1 MTRSLRLLVL
11 GAFCLAYFCCDAS
24 KLGTK
29 AGLDEQA
36 AAASLKEETLQ
47 SNMLPE
53 EEPVHVTKGPKLTG
67 NKPTKVTPAIEK
79 GPSNELNS
87 TLQCSERQFRCN
99 DGHCI
104 HVSFVCDGEADCSDG
119 SDEHSRECKVTETNC
134 SDDKFR
140 CKSGR
145 CIPKHWQCDGEND
158 CSDGSDEDSE
168 KCLNKTCPSNEV
180 MCKSGDRCI
189 PRGWLCDREPDCP
202 DGSDEKDCKS
212 KVCSSEEFTC
222 RSGTGTCIPL
232 AWMCDQNR
240 DCPDGSDE
248 MSCNETC
255 RSDEFTCANGRCIQK
270 RWQCDRD
277 DDCGDNSDEKGCQA
291 TTCDPL
297 KQFACSENYCIT
309 SKWRCD
315 GEPDCPDGSDERGC
329 TNPTPPTVNPCLSLE
344 YQCSDRITCIHKS
357 WICDGEKDCPQ
368 GDDEMP
374 PICQNVTCRPDQFQC
389 KKDKTC
395 INGHFHCN
403 GKPECSDGSDEVDCA
418 ERPAVKCNP
427 KTEFDCGGGMCIPLS
442 KVCDKK
448 PDCPEFQDEPN
459 DKCGKNEC
467 LENNGGCSHLC
478 VDTPAGF
485 YCDCK
490 PGYKLVNNRTCED
503 IDECAEAGS
512 CSQKCTNEIGTF
524 KCECMPGYLR
534 DPRDHTKCKATEGHA
549 SLLFARRHDIRKISL
564 DHREMTSIVNDTK
577 SATALDFVFRTGMIY
592 WSDVSEQRIYKAPID
607 EGSDKTVVVKDQ
619 TVTSDGL
626 AVDWIYNHIYF
637 TDIKKATIE
646 LTNFDGNMGKILIKD
661 DLEIP
666 RAIALDPIDGWMY
679 WTDWGT
685 TPRIERAGMDG
696 THRQVIVTYEVK
708 WPNGITLDLVRKRVY
723 WVDAKLNTISSC
735 DYDGSKRTVVLYS
748 ADYLR
753 HPFSITTFEDYVYWT
768 DWDKE
773 AVFKASKFNGKDIEP
788 VTAMHMLQHPMTI
801 HVYHP
806 YRQPDGTN
814 HCQAVNGHCS
824 HLCLPAPQINSRS
837 PKISC
842 ACPTGLKL
850 MDDGLMCV
858 EDVSVTTTRGPTTTH
873 ASSLRPSKGNATSSG
888 KDIEH
893 HPGNIYD
900 SNKSIIASSGKTASS
915 SSHGDNNS
923 SSSTHPS
930 FANSLHIAA
939 ICTNLTR
946 IEALIAS
953 LKSIKTVNKTVLHR
967 SYFNRRRVRPT
978 TEGPPDDHL
987 LSSEPTTTTSMTTPG
1002 DHDYD
1007 EHSTTPPQNETET
1020 DYDHEADSRQTTED
1034 EGTVEYSYWEY
1045 RKRFNM
1051 LETLFMDKVV
1061 DIGGPDGGN
1070 LAIYGNELHASYE
1083 YVRWLCRKYQAT
1095 MRNGT
1100 DGTIIKPDVM
1110 EPDNGLV
1117 AFITIGISTV
1127 VVLLL
1132 LVGAYFVYK
1141 HHVHRNSTSM
1151 NFDNPVYRKTTEDQF
1166 SLEKNLPNRM
1176 YPSTVGEERLSTVVL
1191 TA

>member
-1 MTRSLRLLVL
+1 MIEWFPEVTSVCAMFNGRFVVGWLGLLVL
-11 GAFCLAYFCCDAS
+11 TGYVQSAIPVAQLGRAS
-24 KLGTK
+24 
-29 AGLDEQA
+29 
-36 AAASLKEETLQ
+36 SKET
-47 SNMLPE
+47 
-53 EEPVHVTKGPKLTG
+53 
-67 NKPTKVTPAIEK
+67 A
-79 GPSNELNS
+79 
-87 TLQCSERQFRCN
+87 
-99 DGHCI
+99 
-104 HVSFVCDGEADCSDG
+104 
-119 SDEHSRECKVTETNC
+119 C

-158 CSDGSDEDSE
+158 CSDGSDEDSD
-168 KCLNKTCPSNEV
+168 KCHNKSCPSNEV
-180 MCKSGDRCI
+180 MCKTGDRCI
-189 PRGWLCDREPDCP
+189 PRSWLCDRDPDCP
-202 DGSDEKDCKS
+202 DGSDEK
-212 KVCSSEEFTC
+212 E
-222 RSGTGTCIPL
+222 
-232 AWMCDQNR
+232 
-240 DCPDGSDE
+240 
-248 MSCNETC
+248 CNETC

-309 SKWRCD
+309 AKWRCD

-403 GKPECSDGSDEVDCA
+403 GKSDCSDGSDEVDCA
-418 ERPAVKCNP
+418 DRPVAKCNP

-448 PDCPEFQDEPN
+448 ADCPEFQDEPV

-467 LENNGGCSHLC
+467 LESNGGCSHLC
-478 VDTPAGF
+478 VDTPAGY

-503 IDECAEAGS
+503 INECEEAGS
-512 CSQKCTNEIGTF
+512 CSQRCTNEIGTF
-524 KCECMPGYLR
+524 KCECMTGYLR

-577 SATALDFVFRTGMIY
+577 AATALDFVFRTGMIY

-637 TDIKKATIE
+637 TDIKKSTIE

-696 THRQVIVTYEVK
+696 THRQVIVNYEVK
-708 WPNGITLDLVRKRVY
+708 WPNGLTLDLVRKQVY
-723 WVDAKLNTISSC
+723 WVDAKLNVISSC
-735 DYDGSKRTVVLYS
+735 NYDGSKRAVVLYS

-773 AVFKASKFNGKDIEP
+773 AVFKANKFNGKDIEP

-858 EDVSVTTTRGPTTTH
+858 EDASATTTRGPPSAHVKTQGSSSNS
-873 ASSLRPSKGNATSSG
+873 ASSSVLNATTDN
-888 KDIEH
+888 KQIEH
-893 HPGNIYD
+893 HSSNIYE
-900 SNKSIIASSGKTASS
+900 SNKDIIASSTGKPS
-915 SSHGDNNS
+915 SSHGNS
-923 SSSTHPS
+923 
-930 FANSLHIAA
+930 
-939 ICTNLTR
+939 
-946 IEALIAS
+946 
-953 LKSIKTVNKTVLHR
+953 
-967 SYFNRRRVRPT
+967 
-978 TEGPPDDHL
+978 
-987 LSSEPTTTTSMTTPG
+987 
-1002 DHDYD
+1002 
-1007 EHSTTPPQNETET
+1007 
-1020 DYDHEADSRQTTED
+1020 
-1034 EGTVEYSYWEY
+1034 
-1045 RKRFNM
+1045 
-1051 LETLFMDKVV
+1051 
-1061 DIGGPDGGN
+1061 
-1070 LAIYGNELHASYE
+1070 
-1083 YVRWLCRKYQAT
+1083 T

-1100 DGTIIKPDVM
+1100 DGTIIQPGVVED
-1110 EPDNGLV
+1110 DSGLV
-1117 AFITIGISTV
+1117 AGIAIAVISIIVFAFFTI
-1127 VVLLL
+1127 
-1132 LVGAYFVYK
+1132 AYMVYR

-1166 SLEKNLPNRM
+1166 SLEKNLPSSRM
-1176 YPSTVGEERLSTVVL
+1176 YPSTVGEEAQEPLNKPSTNDFV
-1191 TA
+1191 

>member
-1 MTRSLRLLVL
+1 MFNGRFVVGWLGLLVL
-11 GAFCLAYFCCDAS
+11 TGYVQSAIPLGQLGRAS
-24 KLGTK
+24 
-29 AGLDEQA
+29 
-36 AAASLKEETLQ
+36 SKET
-47 SNMLPE
+47 
-53 EEPVHVTKGPKLTG
+53 
-67 NKPTKVTPAIEK
+67 A
-79 GPSNELNS
+79 
-87 TLQCSERQFRCN
+87 
-99 DGHCI
+99 
-104 HVSFVCDGEADCSDG
+104 
-119 SDEHSRECKVTETNC
+119 C

-168 KCLNKTCPSNEV
+168 KCQ
-180 MCKSGDRCI
+180 
-189 PRGWLCDREPDCP
+189 
-202 DGSDEKDCKS
+202 S

-222 RSGTGTCIPL
+222 RSATGTCIPL

-309 SKWRCD
+309 AKWRCD

-403 GKPECSDGSDEVDCA
+403 GKSDCSDGSDEVDCA
-418 ERPAVKCNP
+418 ERPVAKCNP

-448 PDCPEFQDEPN
+448 ADCPEFQDEPV

-467 LENNGGCSHLC
+467 LESNGGCSHLC
-478 VDTPAGF
+478 VDTPAGY

-503 IDECAEAGS
+503 INECEEAGS
-512 CSQKCTNEIGTF
+512 CSQRCTNEIGTF
-524 KCECMPGYLR
+524 KCECMTGYLR

-577 SATALDFVFRTGMIY
+577 AATALDFVFRTGMIY

-637 TDIKKATIE
+637 TDIKKSTIE

-696 THRQVIVTYEVK
+696 THRQVIVNYEVK
-708 WPNGITLDLVRKRVY
+708 WPNGLTLDLVRKRVY
-723 WVDAKLNTISSC
+723 WVDAKLNVISSC
-735 DYDGSKRTVVLYS
+735 NYDGSKRAVVLYS

-773 AVFKASKFNGKDIEP
+773 AVFKANKFNGKDIEP

-858 EDVSVTTTRGPTTTH
+858 EDASATTTRGPPTAH
-873 ASSLRPSKGNATSSG
+873 VKPHGSS
-888 KDIEH
+888 
-893 HPGNIYD
+893 
-900 SNKSIIASSGKTASS
+900 SNSASS
-915 SSHGDNNS
+915 SSSSGRNATTDNKQIEHHSSNIYESNKDIIASTTDKPS
-923 SSSTHPS
+923 SSHG
-930 FANSLHIAA
+930 NS
-939 ICTNLTR
+939 
-946 IEALIAS
+946 
-953 LKSIKTVNKTVLHR
+953 
-967 SYFNRRRVRPT
+967 
-978 TEGPPDDHL
+978 
-987 LSSEPTTTTSMTTPG
+987 
-1002 DHDYD
+1002 
-1007 EHSTTPPQNETET
+1007 
-1020 DYDHEADSRQTTED
+1020 
-1034 EGTVEYSYWEY
+1034 
-1045 RKRFNM
+1045 
-1051 LETLFMDKVV
+1051 
-1061 DIGGPDGGN
+1061 
-1070 LAIYGNELHASYE
+1070 
-1083 YVRWLCRKYQAT
+1083 T

-1100 DGTIIKPDVM
+1100 DGTIIQPGVVED
-1110 EPDNGLV
+1110 DSGLV
-1117 AFITIGISTV
+1117 AGIAIAVISI
-1127 VVLLL
+1127 VVLVFLT
-1132 LVGAYFVYK
+1132 VAYMVYR

-1166 SLEKNLPNRM
+1166 SLEKNLPSSRM
-1176 YPSTVGEERLSTVVL
+1176 YPSTVGEEAQEPLNKPSTNDFV
-1191 TA
+1191 

>member
-11 GAFCLAYFCCDAS
+11 GALCLAYYCCGANKLAS
-24 KLGTK
+24 K
-29 AGLDEQA
+29 AGLDDPAVLADA
-36 AAASLKEETLQ
+36 ATLKEDTLQ

-53 EEPVHVTKGPKLTG
+53 EEPLHVTKGPKPPL
-67 NKPTKVTPAIEK
+67 NKPTKVTTPANAK
-79 GPSNELNS
+79 GSGYELNA

-104 HVSFVCDGEADCSDG
+104 HVSFICDGESDCSDG
-119 SDEHSRECKVTETNC
+119 SDEHPRECKITETNC

-158 CSDGSDEDSE
+158 CPDGSDEDSE
-168 KCLNKTCPSNEV
+168 KCLNKTCPANEI

-189 PRGWLCDREPDCP
+189 PSGWQCDREPDCP
-202 DGSDEKDCKS
+202 DGSDEKD
-212 KVCSSEEFTC
+212 
-222 RSGTGTCIPL
+222 
-232 AWMCDQNR
+232 
-240 DCPDGSDE
+240 
-248 MSCNETC
+248 CNETC

-329 TNPTPPTVNPCLSLE
+329 TNSTPSTVNPCLSLE

-403 GKPECSDGSDEVDCA
+403 GKAECSDGSDEVDCA
-418 ERPAVKCNP
+418 DRPAVKCNP
-427 KTEFDCGGGMCIPLS
+427 KTEFDCGGGMCIPLA

-448 PDCPEFQDEPN
+448 PDCPEFQDEPT

-467 LENNGGCSHLC
+467 LENNGGCSHMC

-490 PGYKLVNNRTCED
+490 PGFKLVGNRTCED
-503 IDECAEAGS
+503 IDECEEAGS
-512 CSQKCTNEIGTF
+512 CSQHCTNEIGKF
-524 KCECMPGYLR
+524 KCECMAGYLR

-753 HPFSITTFEDYVYWT
+753 HPFSITTFEDYIYWT

-773 AVFKASKFNGKDIEP
+773 SVFKASKFNGKDIEP

-858 EDVSVTTTRGPTTTH
+858 EDVSATTARGPTKSH
-873 ASSLRPSKGNATSSG
+873 ESNEGGARPGPASSNNTSSN
-888 KDIEH
+888 KHLEH
-893 HPGNIYD
+893 HSSNIYD
-900 SNKSIIASSGKTASS
+900 SNKDIIASTGKPSPST
-915 SSHGDNNS
+915 SHGDKNS
-923 SSSTHPS
+923 
-930 FANSLHIAA
+930 
-939 ICTNLTR
+939 
-946 IEALIAS
+946 
-953 LKSIKTVNKTVLHR
+953 
-967 SYFNRRRVRPT
+967 
-978 TEGPPDDHL
+978 
-987 LSSEPTTTTSMTTPG
+987 
-1002 DHDYD
+1002 
-1007 EHSTTPPQNETET
+1007 
-1020 DYDHEADSRQTTED
+1020 
-1034 EGTVEYSYWEY
+1034 
-1045 RKRFNM
+1045 
-1051 LETLFMDKVV
+1051 
-1061 DIGGPDGGN
+1061 
-1070 LAIYGNELHASYE
+1070 
-1083 YVRWLCRKYQAT
+1083 T

-1100 DGTIIKPDVM
+1100 DGTIIIPDVL
-1110 EPDNGLV
+1110 ENDSGLV
-1117 AFITIGISTV
+1117 AGITIGIITIV
-1127 VVLLL
+1127 VIVFFCA
-1132 LVGAYFVYK
+1132 AYLIYR
-1141 HHVHRNSTSM
+1141 HHVNRNSTSM

-1166 SLEKNLPNRM
+1166 SLEKNLPSRM
-1176 YPSTVGEERLSTVVL
+1176 YPSTVGEEAQEPLNRPSTNDFV
-1191 TA
+1191 

>member
-1 MTRSLRLLVL
+1 MTRSLRLVVL
-11 GAFCLAYFCCDAS
+11 GVLCLVAYYCCDAS
-24 KLGTK
+24 KLGTI
-29 AGLDEQA
+29 AGLDDA
-36 AAASLKEETLQ
+36 AALKEDTLQ

-53 EEPVHVTKGPKLTG
+53 EEPVHVTKGPKLVT
-67 NKPTKVTPAIEK
+67 KPVKVTPAIAK

-87 TLQCSERQFRCN
+87 TLQCAERQFRCN

-119 SDEHSRECKVTETNC
+119 SDEHSRECKVTE
-134 SDDKFR
+134 
-140 CKSGR
+140 
-145 CIPKHWQCDGEND
+145 
-158 CSDGSDEDSE
+158 
-168 KCLNKTCPSNEV
+168 
-180 MCKSGDRCI
+180 
-189 PRGWLCDREPDCP
+189 
-202 DGSDEKDCKS
+202 S

-329 TNPTPPTVNPCLSLE
+329 TNPTPPAVNPCLSLE
-344 YQCSDRITCIHKS
+344 YQCADRITCIHKS

-403 GKPECSDGSDEVDCA
+403 GKRECSDGSDEVDCA
-418 ERPAVKCNP
+418 ELPAVKCNP
-427 KTEFDCGGGMCIPLS
+427 KTEFDCGYGMCIPLS

-467 LENNGGCSHLC
+467 LESNGGCSHLC

-490 PGYKLVNNRTCED
+490 PGYKLVGNRTCED
-503 IDECAEAGS
+503 INECEEAGS

-524 KCECMPGYLR
+524 KCECMTGYLR

-646 LTNFDGNMGKILIKD
+646 LTNFDGNMGKIVIKD

-735 DYDGSKRTVVLYS
+735 DYDGSQRSVVLYS

-773 AVFKASKFNGKDIEP
+773 AVFKANKFNGKDIEP

-858 EDVSVTTTRGPTTTH
+858 EDVSESNARGPSTSH
-873 ASSLRPSKGNATSSG
+873 ASNSRSSTANDTSSSNNKG
-888 KDIEH
+888 IEH

-900 SNKSIIASSGKTASS
+900 DKSIIASTGKPTSSNASPA
-915 SSHGDNNS
+915 SSHGDHNS
-923 SSSTHPS
+923 SSSPSSSSPPPTQPS
-930 FANSLHIAA
+930 FSNSLHIGV

-946 IEALIAS
+946 IEALIAT

-967 SYFNRRRVRPT
+967 SYFNRRRVKVT
-978 TEGPPDDHL
+978 TRGPPVKHSLNDEPKTATATTIKADH
-987 LSSEPTTTTSMTTPG
+987 E
-1002 DHDYD
+1002 D
-1007 EHSTTPPQNETET
+1007 EHTTKSPQNDPTDT
-1020 DYDHEADSRQTTED
+1020 DYQNHE
-1034 EGTVEYSYWEY
+1034 EGSDEYSYWEY

-1051 LETLFMDKVV
+1051 LETLFMDKVA

-1070 LAIYGNELHASYE
+1070 RDIYGNELHASFDHDAKWH
-1083 YVRWLCRKYQAT
+1083 RWNHHQARRDGGRHRRGGRNYDRDHLGRSHLVLCGR
-1095 MRNGT
+1095 
-1100 DGTIIKPDVM
+1100 
-1110 EPDNGLV
+1110 
-1117 AFITIGISTV
+1117 
-1127 VVLLL
+1127 LLHL
-1132 LVGAYFVYK
+1132 
-1141 HHVHRNSTSM
+1141 
-1151 NFDNPVYRKTTEDQF
+1151 
-1166 SLEKNLPNRM
+1166 
-1176 YPSTVGEERLSTVVL
+1176 
-1191 TA
+1191 

>member
-1 MTRSLRLLVL
+1 MTLSLRLLVL
-11 GAFCLAYFCCDAS
+11 GALCSLQLGPLAGAN
-24 KLGTK
+24 KLGST
-29 AGLDEQA
+29 GHNDPVL
-36 AAASLKEETLQ
+36 LNEETLQ
-47 SNMLPE
+47 SNMLPD
-53 EEPVHVTKGPKLTG
+53 EEPQHVTKGPKLPAG
-67 NKPTKVTPAIEK
+67 KPVKNSTSGK
-79 GPSNELNS
+79 GMPSLVKGSANELNT
-87 TLQCSERQFRCN
+87 TLQCSERQFHCN

-104 HVSFVCDGEADCSDG
+104 HVSFICDGEADCADA
-119 SDEHSRECKVTETNC
+119 SDEDPRECKITESNC

-168 KCLNKTCPSNEV
+168 KCLHKTCPFNEV
-180 MCKSGDRCI
+180 MCKTGDRCI
-189 PRGWLCDREPDCP
+189 PKAWLCDRDIDCP
-202 DGSDEKDCKS
+202 DASDEK
-212 KVCSSEEFTC
+212 
-222 RSGTGTCIPL
+222 
-232 AWMCDQNR
+232 N
-240 DCPDGSDE
+240 
-248 MSCNETC
+248 CNETC

-309 SKWRCD
+309 AKWRCD

-329 TNPTPPTVNPCLSLE
+329 SNSTPPAVNPCLSLE
-344 YQCSDRITCIHKS
+344 YQCNDRITCIHKS

-395 INGHFHCN
+395 INGRFHCN
-403 GKPECSDGSDEVDCA
+403 GKPDCSDGSDELECA
-418 ERPAVKCNP
+418 ERPVVKCNP

-448 PDCPEFQDEPN
+448 ADCPEFQDEPT

-467 LENNGGCSHLC
+467 LQNNGGCSDIC
-478 VDTPAGF
+478 VDTPAGY

-490 PGYKLVNNRTCED
+490 QGYKLVNNRTCED
-503 IDECAEAGS
+503 IDECQEAGS

-524 KCECMPGYLR
+524 KCECMTGYLR

-607 EGSDKTVVVKDQ
+607 EGSDKTVVVKSQ

-637 TDIKKATIE
+637 TDIKKSTIE

-685 TPRIERAGMDG
+685 SPRIERAGMDG
-696 THRQVIVTYEVK
+696 THRQVIVNYEVK

-723 WVDAKLNTISSC
+723 WVDAKLNVISSC
-735 DYDGSKRTVVLYS
+735 NYDGSQRTVVLYS

-773 AVFKASKFNGKDIEP
+773 AVFKANKFNGKDIEP

-858 EDVSVTTTRGPTTTH
+858 EDVSATTRGPPMH
-873 ASSLRPSKGNATSSG
+873 AVPHPSSG
-888 KDIEH
+888 PSATKDNKQIEH
-893 HPGNIYD
+893 HSSNLYD
-900 SNKSIIASSGKTASS
+900 SSKDIISSSTVNPLTSS
-915 SSHGDNNS
+915 SSSFSTSFESQNS
-923 SSSTHPS
+923 
-930 FANSLHIAA
+930 
-939 ICTNLTR
+939 
-946 IEALIAS
+946 
-953 LKSIKTVNKTVLHR
+953 TV
-967 SYFNRRRVRPT
+967 
-978 TEGPPDDHL
+978 
-987 LSSEPTTTTSMTTPG
+987 
-1002 DHDYD
+1002 
-1007 EHSTTPPQNETET
+1007 
-1020 DYDHEADSRQTTED
+1020 
-1034 EGTVEYSYWEY
+1034 
-1045 RKRFNM
+1045 
-1051 LETLFMDKVV
+1051 
-1061 DIGGPDGGN
+1061 
-1070 LAIYGNELHASYE
+1070 
-1083 YVRWLCRKYQAT
+1083 
-1095 MRNGT
+1095 RNGT
-1100 DGTIIKPDVM
+1100 DGTIIQPGVV
-1110 EPDNGLV
+1110 EPDSGLV
-1117 AFITIGISTV
+1117 AGIVIV
-1127 VVLLL
+1127 VAAVCVSILFLFCYLL
-1132 LVGAYFVYK
+1132 YRHY
-1141 HHVHRNSTSM
+1141 VHRNSTSM

-1166 SLEKNLPNRM
+1166 TLEKNPPNRM
-1176 YPSTVGEERLSTVVL
+1176 YPSTVGEEAQEPLNKPGTNDFV
-1191 TA
+1191 

>member
-1 MTRSLRLLVL
+1 MALSLRLLVL
-11 GAFCLAYFCCDAS
+11 GILCATYIGFTGAS
-24 KLGTK
+24 KLDK
-29 AGLDEQA
+29 FPLDKPA
-36 AAASLKEETLQ
+36 ALKDDTLQ
-47 SNMLPE
+47 SNMLPD
-53 EEPVHVTKGPKLTG
+53 EEPTHVTKGPKTVG
-67 NKPTKVTPAIEK
+67 VKPTKALIFSPAK
-79 GPSNELNS
+79 GTTIAKGSGNELNS

-104 HVSFVCDGEADCSDG
+104 HVSFICDGDSDCADG
-119 SDEHSRECKVTETNC
+119 SDEDPRECRVTETNC

-145 CIPKHWQCDGEND
+145 CIPKHWQCDGEKD
-158 CSDGSDEDSE
+158 CTDGSDEDSE
-168 KCLNKTCPSNEV
+168 KCPVNHSCPSNEI
-180 MCKSGDRCI
+180 MCQTGDRCI
-189 PRGWLCDREPDCP
+189 PKAWLCDGDPDCP
-202 DGSDEKDCKS
+202 NGSDEKD
-212 KVCSSEEFTC
+212 
-222 RSGTGTCIPL
+222 
-232 AWMCDQNR
+232 
-240 DCPDGSDE
+240 
-248 MSCNETC
+248 CNETC

-291 TTCDPL
+291 MTCDPL
-297 KQFACSENYCIT
+297 KQFPCSENYCIT
-309 SKWRCD
+309 AKWRCD

-329 TNPTPPTVNPCLSLE
+329 TNPTPQTANPCLSLE

-357 WICDGEKDCPQ
+357 WICDGERDCPQ
-368 GDDEMP
+368 GDDELP

-403 GKPECSDGSDEVDCA
+403 GKKDCSDGSDEVDC
-418 ERPAVKCNP
+418 ERPAVKCNS

-448 PDCPEFQDEPN
+448 ADCPEFQDEPI

-467 LENNGGCSHLC
+467 LQNNGGCSHLC
-478 VDTPAGF
+478 VDTPAGY

-490 PGYKLVNNRTCED
+490 SGFKLVDNRTCED

-524 KCECMPGYLR
+524 KCECMSGYLR

-637 TDIKKATIE
+637 TDIKKSTIE
-646 LTNFDGNMGKILIKD
+646 IANFDGNMGKILIKD

-685 TPRIERAGMDG
+685 APRIERAGMDG
-696 THRQVIVTYEVK
+696 THRQVIVNYEVK

-723 WVDAKLNTISSC
+723 WVDAKLNVISSC
-735 DYDGSKRTVVLYS
+735 NYDGTKRSVVLYS

-773 AVFKASKFNGKDIEP
+773 AVFKANKFNGKDIEP
-788 VTAMHMLQHPMTI
+788 VTALHMLQHPMTI

-858 EDVSVTTTRGPTTTH
+858 EDVATSATAKGPTAH
-873 ASSLRPSKGNATSSG
+873 EKPLPGGSSNSTQDNKQ
-888 KDIEH
+888 IEH
-893 HPGNIYD
+893 HSSNIYE
-900 SNKSIIASSGKTASS
+900 SNKDIIATTSTGNGSS
-915 SSHGDNNS
+915 SSS
-923 SSSTHPS
+923 SSSSSPSSSSATHGDKNSTSPTSTPS

-939 ICTNLTR
+939 TCTNLTHV
-946 IEALIAS
+946 ETVMAT
-953 LKSIKTVNKTVLHR
+953 LKSIKTVNKTALHL
-967 SYFNRRRVRPT
+967 SYLNRRHGKNLTSTNLPQQEGDFDRTDTTQTETTTATTPTGNT
-978 TEGPPDDHL
+978 TE
-987 LSSEPTTTTSMTTPG
+987 
-1002 DHDYD
+1002 Y
-1007 EHSTTPPQNETET
+1007 
-1020 DYDHEADSRQTTED
+1020 R
-1034 EGTVEYSYWEY
+1034 YWEY
-1045 RKRFNM
+1045 RKRFNL
-1051 LETLFMDKVV
+1051 LEALFSEQFE
-1061 DIGGPDGGN
+1061 DIEGPDGGN
-1070 LAIYGNELHASYE
+1070 RALYDNELHASYE
-1083 YVRWLCRKYQAT
+1083 YVKWLCRKYQAT

-1100 DGTIIKPDVM
+1100 DGTIIQPGVVENDS
-1110 EPDNGLV
+1110 GLV
-1117 AFITIGISTV
+1117 AGIAIAVISIFVIAFFTIAY
-1127 VVLLL
+1127 
-1132 LVGAYFVYK
+1132 LVYR

-1166 SLEKNLPNRM
+1166 SLEKNLPSRM
-1176 YPSTVGEERLSTVVL
+1176 YPSTVGEEAQEPLNRPSTNEYV
-1191 TA
+1191 

>member
-168 KCLNKTCPSNEV
+168 KCQ
-180 MCKSGDRCI
+180 
-189 PRGWLCDREPDCP
+189 
-202 DGSDEKDCKS
+202 S

-403 GKPECSDGSDEVDCA
+403 GKPECSDGSDEVDC

-1176 YPSTVGEERLSTVVL
+1176 YPSTVGEEAQEPLNRPGTNDFV
-1191 TA
+1191 

>member
-1 MTRSLRLLVL
+1 MTLSLRLLVL
-11 GAFCLAYFCCDAS
+11 GALLLAYIGPLVKAT
-24 KLGTK
+24 KLGK
-29 AGLDEQA
+29 AAPDDA
-36 AAASLKEETLQ
+36 ALLKEDTLQ

-53 EEPVHVTKGPKLTG
+53 EEPLHVTKGPKNSIG
-67 NKPTKVTPAIEK
+67 KPTKAPPFSAGK
-79 GPSNELNS
+79 GTSPLMKGSGNELNT
-87 TLQCSERQFRCN
+87 TLQCSERQFHCN

-104 HVSFVCDGEADCSDG
+104 HASFICDGEADCADG
-119 SDEHSRECKVTETNC
+119 SDEDPRECKITETNC

-158 CSDGSDEDSE
+158 CTDGSDEDSE
-168 KCLNKTCPSNEV
+168 KCQ
-180 MCKSGDRCI
+180 
-189 PRGWLCDREPDCP
+189 
-202 DGSDEKDCKS
+202 S

-255 RSDEFTCANGRCIQK
+255 RSDEFTCSNGRCIQK

-277 DDCGDNSDEKGCQA
+277 DDCGDNSDEKDCQA

-309 SKWRCD
+309 AKWRCD

-344 YQCSDRITCIHKS
+344 YQCNDRITCIHKS

-374 PICQNVTCRPDQFQC
+374 PICQNVTCRADQFQC

-395 INGHFHCN
+395 INGRFHCN
-403 GKPECSDGSDEVDCA
+403 GKSDCSDGSDELECA
-418 ERPAVKCNP
+418 NRPVVKCNS

-448 PDCPEFQDEPN
+448 ADCPEFQDEPS

-467 LENNGGCSHLC
+467 LQNNGGCSHVC
-478 VDTPAGF
+478 VDTPAGY

-490 PGYKLVNNRTCED
+490 PGYKLVDNRTCED
-503 IDECAEAGS
+503 IDECQEAGS

-524 KCECMPGYLR
+524 KCECIAGYLR

-592 WSDVSEQRIYKAPID
+592 WSDVSEQRVYKAPID

-637 TDIKKATIE
+637 TDIKKSTIE

-666 RAIALDPIDGWMY
+666 RAIALDPIEGWMY

-685 TPRIERAGMDG
+685 SPRIERAGMDG
-696 THRQVIVTYEVK
+696 THRQVIVNYEVK

-723 WVDAKLNTISSC
+723 WVDAKLNVISSC
-735 DYDGSKRTVVLYS
+735 NYDGTQRTVVLYS

-773 AVFKASKFNGKDIEP
+773 AVFKANKFNGKDIEP

-824 HLCLPAPQINSRS
+824 HLCLPAPQINNRS

-858 EDVSVTTTRGPTTTH
+858 EDARATTRGPPTH
-873 ASSLRPSKGNATSSG
+873 AILPHKPGTNATKDNKQIEHHSSNIYESSKDIISASSTVDPSTSSSSSSSSSSASSLPTGTQGTTNSPAFTSS
-888 KDIEH
+888 H
-893 HPGNIYD
+893 
-900 SNKSIIASSGKTASS
+900 ASL
-915 SSHGDNNS
+915 
-923 SSSTHPS
+923 
-930 FANSLHIAA
+930 ANSLHIAA
-939 ICTNLTR
+939 ICRNLTQ
-946 IEALIAS
+946 ISTLLVN
-953 LKSIKTVNKTVLHR
+953 LKSIQTVNKTALHR
-967 SYFNRRRVRPT
+967 SYFNRRFSWQSTSTPLPPPQT
-978 TEGPPDDHL
+978 THGPAADDITL
-987 LSSEPTTTTSMTTPG
+987 LLLLKDHFDEYLDETDSTTTTTPI
-1002 DHDYD
+1002 
-1007 EHSTTPPQNETET
+1007 EPTAEPSTLDQDQTQDQQRTE
-1020 DYDHEADSRQTTED
+1020 YR
-1034 EGTVEYSYWEY
+1034 YWEY

-1051 LETLFMDKVV
+1051 LETLFMHRVD

-1070 LAIYGNELHASYE
+1070 RDIYGNELQASYE

-1100 DGTIIKPDVM
+1100 DGTIIQPGVVENDSGVVAA
-1110 EPDNGLV
+1110 LV
-1117 AFITIGISTV
+1117 IAICAGIAFVIFGI
-1127 VVLLL
+1127 
-1132 LVGAYFVYK
+1132 AYCVYR
-1141 HHVHRNSTSM
+1141 HYVHRNSTSM

-1176 YPSTVGEERLSTVVL
+1176 YPSTVGEERQSTLL
-1191 TA
+1191 TKNGG

>member
-11 GAFCLAYFCCDAS
+11 GALCLAYYCCDAS
-24 KLGTK
+24 KLAGAK
-29 AGLDEQA
+29 AGLDDQA
-36 AAASLKEETLQ
+36 TATAALKEDTLQ

-53 EEPVHVTKGPKLTG
+53 EEPIHVTKGPKLLAAP
-67 NKPTKVTPAIEK
+67 NKPTKVTPAIAK

-99 DGHCI
+99 DGQCI
-104 HVSFVCDGEADCSDG
+104 HVSFVCDGEADCPDG

-168 KCLNKTCPSNEV
+168 KCQ
-180 MCKSGDRCI
+180 
-189 PRGWLCDREPDCP
+189 
-202 DGSDEKDCKS
+202 S

-403 GKPECSDGSDEVDCA
+403 GRPECSDGSDEVDCA

-490 PGYKLVNNRTCED
+490 PGFKLIGNRTCED
-503 IDECAEAGS
+503 IDECAEPGS

-524 KCECMPGYLR
+524 KCECMTGYLR

-646 LTNFDGNMGKILIKD
+646 LTNFDGNMGKVLIKD

-735 DYDGSKRTVVLYS
+735 DYDGSQRTVVLYS
-748 ADYLR
+748 ADFLR

-773 AVFKASKFNGKDIEP
+773 AVFKANKFNGKDIEP

-824 HLCLPAPQINSRS
+824 HLCLPAPQINGRS

-858 EDVSVTTTRGPTTTH
+858 EDETVTTARGPTTSH
-873 ASSLRPSKGNATSSG
+873 ASSSRPSKSNDTSSSRISSG

-900 SNKSIIASSGKTASS
+900 GNKSIIVSTGKSIALDASS
-915 SSHGDNNS
+915 SATSHVDNNS
-923 SSSTHPS
+923 STSAPPSTHPS

-967 SYFNRRRVRPT
+967 SYFNRRRLPAPVVT
-978 TEGPPDDHL
+978 TQGPPDDDL
-987 LSSEPTTTTSMTTPG
+987 VLSTEPTTTTTAG
-1002 DHDYD
+1002 DHDYS
-1007 EHSTTPPQNETET
+1007 EHSTQAPQNGTTT
-1020 DYDHEADSRQTTED
+1020 DNPVDRDYYNSDHSEE
-1034 EGTVEYSYWEY
+1034 TVEYSYWEY

-1070 LAIYGNELHASYE
+1070 QAIYGNELHASYE

-1110 EPDNGLV
+1110 EPDNGVVAIYAIVLV
-1117 AFITIGISTV
+1117 SLVMI
-1127 VVLLL
+1127 LLAL
-1132 LVGAYFVYK
+1132 GVFLFYR
-1141 HHVHRNSTSM
+1141 HLQHRNTTSM

-1166 SLEKNLPNRM
+1166 SLEKNLPSRM
-1176 YPSTVGEERLSTVVL
+1176 YPSTVGEERLSTLVL

>member
-11 GAFCLAYFCCDAS
+11 GALCLAYYCCGANKLAS
-24 KLGTK
+24 K
-29 AGLDEQA
+29 AGLDDPAVLADA
-36 AAASLKEETLQ
+36 ATLKEDTLQ

-53 EEPVHVTKGPKLTG
+53 EEPLHVTKGPKPPL
-67 NKPTKVTPAIEK
+67 NKPTKVTTPANAK
-79 GPSNELNS
+79 GSGYELNA

-104 HVSFVCDGEADCSDG
+104 HVSFICDGESDCSDG
-119 SDEHSRECKVTETNC
+119 SDEHPRECKITETNC

-158 CSDGSDEDSE
+158 CPDGSDEDSE
-168 KCLNKTCPSNEV
+168 KCQ
-180 MCKSGDRCI
+180 
-189 PRGWLCDREPDCP
+189 
-202 DGSDEKDCKS
+202 S

-329 TNPTPPTVNPCLSLE
+329 TNSTPSTVNPCLSLE

-403 GKPECSDGSDEVDCA
+403 GKAECSDGSDEVDCA
-418 ERPAVKCNP
+418 DRPAVKCNP
-427 KTEFDCGGGMCIPLS
+427 KTEFDCGGGMCIPLA

-448 PDCPEFQDEPN
+448 PDCPEFQDEPT

-467 LENNGGCSHLC
+467 LENNGGCSHMC

-490 PGYKLVNNRTCED
+490 PGFKLVGNRTCED
-503 IDECAEAGS
+503 IDECEEAGS
-512 CSQKCTNEIGTF
+512 CSQHCTNEIGKF
-524 KCECMPGYLR
+524 KCECMAGYLR

-753 HPFSITTFEDYVYWT
+753 HPFSITTFEDYIYWT

-773 AVFKASKFNGKDIEP
+773 SVFKASKFNGKDIEP

-858 EDVSVTTTRGPTTTH
+858 EDVSATTARGPTKSH
-873 ASSLRPSKGNATSSG
+873 ESNEGGARPGPASSNNTSSN
-888 KDIEH
+888 KHLEH
-893 HPGNIYD
+893 HSSNIYD
-900 SNKSIIASSGKTASS
+900 SNKDIIASTGKPSPST
-915 SSHGDNNS
+915 SHGDKNS
-923 SSSTHPS
+923 
-930 FANSLHIAA
+930 
-939 ICTNLTR
+939 
-946 IEALIAS
+946 
-953 LKSIKTVNKTVLHR
+953 
-967 SYFNRRRVRPT
+967 
-978 TEGPPDDHL
+978 
-987 LSSEPTTTTSMTTPG
+987 
-1002 DHDYD
+1002 
-1007 EHSTTPPQNETET
+1007 
-1020 DYDHEADSRQTTED
+1020 
-1034 EGTVEYSYWEY
+1034 
-1045 RKRFNM
+1045 
-1051 LETLFMDKVV
+1051 
-1061 DIGGPDGGN
+1061 
-1070 LAIYGNELHASYE
+1070 
-1083 YVRWLCRKYQAT
+1083 T

-1100 DGTIIKPDVM
+1100 DGTIIIPDVL
-1110 EPDNGLV
+1110 ENDSGLV
-1117 AFITIGISTV
+1117 AGITIGIITIV
-1127 VVLLL
+1127 VIVFFCA
-1132 LVGAYFVYK
+1132 AYLIYR
-1141 HHVHRNSTSM
+1141 HHVNRNSTSM

-1166 SLEKNLPNRM
+1166 SLEKNLPSRM
-1176 YPSTVGEERLSTVVL
+1176 YPSTVGEEAQEPLNRPSTNDFV
-1191 TA
+1191 

>member
-168 KCLNKTCPSNEV
+168 KCQ
-180 MCKSGDRCI
+180 
-189 PRGWLCDREPDCP
+189 
-202 DGSDEKDCKS
+202 S

-1176 YPSTVGEERLSTVVL
+1176 YPSTVGEEAQEPLNRPGTNDFV
-1191 TA
+1191 

>member
-1 MTRSLRLLVL
+1 MDFNVVYERIMFAAQFVFCWLALLVATGYVQSAL
-11 GAFCLAYFCCDAS
+11 PLTQFGRAS
-24 KLGTK
+24 T
-29 AGLDEQA
+29 
-36 AAASLKEETLQ
+36 
-47 SNMLPE
+47 
-53 EEPVHVTKGPKLTG
+53 
-67 NKPTKVTPAIEK
+67 
-79 GPSNELNS
+79 
-87 TLQCSERQFRCN
+87 
-99 DGHCI
+99 
-104 HVSFVCDGEADCSDG
+104 
-119 SDEHSRECKVTETNC
+119 TETNC

-158 CSDGSDEDSE
+158 CPDGSDEDSE
-168 KCLNKTCPSNEV
+168 KCLTKSCPSNEV
-180 MCKSGDRCI
+180 VCQTGDRCI
-189 PRGWLCDREPDCP
+189 PQKWVCDREQDCP
-202 DGSDEKDCKS
+202 DGSDEKD
-212 KVCSSEEFTC
+212 
-222 RSGTGTCIPL
+222 
-232 AWMCDQNR
+232 
-240 DCPDGSDE
+240 
-248 MSCNETC
+248 CNETC

-329 TNPTPPTVNPCLSLE
+329 TNSTPPAVNPCLSLE

-357 WICDGEKDCPQ
+357 WICDGEKDCPH

-403 GKPECSDGSDEVDCA
+403 GKAECSDGSDELDCA
-418 ERPAVKCNP
+418 DRPAVKCNP
-427 KTEFDCGGGMCIPLS
+427 KTEFDCGGGMCIPLA

-448 PDCPEFQDEPN
+448 PDCPEFQDEPT

-467 LENNGGCSHLC
+467 LIDNGGCSHLC
-478 VDTPAGF
+478 VDTPAGY

-490 PGYKLVNNRTCED
+490 PGFKLVGNRTCED
-503 IDECAEAGS
+503 IDECEEAGS
-512 CSQKCTNEIGTF
+512 CSQQCTNEIGKF
-524 KCECMPGYLR
+524 KCECMAGYLR

-666 RAIALDPIDGWMY
+666 RAIALDPIEGWMY

-858 EDVSVTTTRGPTTTH
+858 EDVSATTARGPPKSH
-873 ASSLRPSKGNATSSG
+873 ESG
-888 KDIEH
+888 KGGALPGLEPSSNNSSFNKHLEH
-893 HPGNIYD
+893 HSSNIYD
-900 SNKSIIASSGKTASS
+900 SNKDIIASTGKPSSAS
-915 SSHGDNNS
+915 SSHGDKNS
-923 SSSTHPS
+923 
-930 FANSLHIAA
+930 
-939 ICTNLTR
+939 
-946 IEALIAS
+946 
-953 LKSIKTVNKTVLHR
+953 
-967 SYFNRRRVRPT
+967 
-978 TEGPPDDHL
+978 
-987 LSSEPTTTTSMTTPG
+987 
-1002 DHDYD
+1002 
-1007 EHSTTPPQNETET
+1007 
-1020 DYDHEADSRQTTED
+1020 
-1034 EGTVEYSYWEY
+1034 
-1045 RKRFNM
+1045 
-1051 LETLFMDKVV
+1051 
-1061 DIGGPDGGN
+1061 
-1070 LAIYGNELHASYE
+1070 
-1083 YVRWLCRKYQAT
+1083 T

-1110 EPDNGLV
+1110 EDDNGVV
-1117 AFITIGISTV
+1117 AFIAIGVGAAIVT
-1127 VVLLL
+1127 LLL
-1132 LVGAYFVYK
+1132 TGAYLFRRYYMN
-1141 HHVHRNSTSM
+1141 RNTTSM

-1166 SLEKNLPNRM
+1166 SLEKNLPSRM
-1176 YPSTVGEERLSTVVL
+1176 YPSTVGEEAQEPLNKPSTNDFV
-1191 TA
+1191 

>member
-202 DGSDEKDCKS
+202 DGSDEKD
-212 KVCSSEEFTC
+212 
-222 RSGTGTCIPL
+222 
-232 AWMCDQNR
+232 
-240 DCPDGSDE
+240 
-248 MSCNETC
+248 CNETC

-1176 YPSTVGEERLSTVVL
+1176 YPSTVGEEAQEPLNRPGTNDFV
-1191 TA
+1191 

>member
-11 GAFCLAYFCCDAS
+11 GALCLAYYCCDAS
-24 KLGTK
+24 KLAGAK
-29 AGLDEQA
+29 AGLDDQA
-36 AAASLKEETLQ
+36 TATAALKEDTLQ

-53 EEPVHVTKGPKLTG
+53 EEPIHVTKGPKLLAAP
-67 NKPTKVTPAIEK
+67 NKPTKVTPAIAK

-99 DGHCI
+99 DGQCI
-104 HVSFVCDGEADCSDG
+104 HVSFVCDGEADCPDG

-168 KCLNKTCPSNEV
+168 KCQ
-180 MCKSGDRCI
+180 
-189 PRGWLCDREPDCP
+189 
-202 DGSDEKDCKS
+202 S

-403 GKPECSDGSDEVDCA
+403 GRPECSDGSDEVDC

-490 PGYKLVNNRTCED
+490 PGFKLIGNRTCED
-503 IDECAEAGS
+503 IDECAEPGS

-524 KCECMPGYLR
+524 KCECMTGYLR

-646 LTNFDGNMGKILIKD
+646 LTNFDGNMGKVLIKD

-735 DYDGSKRTVVLYS
+735 DYDGSQRTVVLYS
-748 ADYLR
+748 ADFLR

-773 AVFKASKFNGKDIEP
+773 AVFKANKFNGKDIEP

-824 HLCLPAPQINSRS
+824 HLCLPAPQINGRS

-858 EDVSVTTTRGPTTTH
+858 EDETVTTARGPTTSH
-873 ASSLRPSKGNATSSG
+873 ASSSRPSKSNDTSSSRISSG

-900 SNKSIIASSGKTASS
+900 GNKSIIVSTGKSIALDASS
-915 SSHGDNNS
+915 SATSHVDNNS
-923 SSSTHPS
+923 
-930 FANSLHIAA
+930 
-939 ICTNLTR
+939 
-946 IEALIAS
+946 
-953 LKSIKTVNKTVLHR
+953 
-967 SYFNRRRVRPT
+967 
-978 TEGPPDDHL
+978 
-987 LSSEPTTTTSMTTPG
+987 
-1002 DHDYD
+1002 
-1007 EHSTTPPQNETET
+1007 
-1020 DYDHEADSRQTTED
+1020 
-1034 EGTVEYSYWEY
+1034 
-1045 RKRFNM
+1045 
-1051 LETLFMDKVV
+1051 
-1061 DIGGPDGGN
+1061 
-1070 LAIYGNELHASYE
+1070 
-1083 YVRWLCRKYQAT
+1083 T

-1110 EPDNGLV
+1110 EPDNGVVAIYAIVLV
-1117 AFITIGISTV
+1117 SLVMI
-1127 VVLLL
+1127 LLAL
-1132 LVGAYFVYK
+1132 GVFLFYR
-1141 HHVHRNSTSM
+1141 HLQHRNTTSM

-1166 SLEKNLPNRM
+1166 SLEKNLPSRM
-1176 YPSTVGEERLSTVVL
+1176 YPSTVGEEAQEPLNRPSTNDFV
-1191 TA
+1191 

>member
-1 MTRSLRLLVL
+1 MTLSLRLLVL
-11 GAFCLAYFCCDAS
+11 GALVLLAAGPLAGAN
-24 KLGTK
+24 KLLGSPGRDDP
-29 AGLDEQA
+29 ALQNG
-36 AAASLKEETLQ
+36 ETLQ

-53 EEPVHVTKGPKLTG
+53 EEPLHVTKGPKKITAS
-67 NKPTKVTPAIEK
+67 KPVKNPADK
-79 GPSNELNS
+79 GMPPLMKGSANELNT
-87 TLQCSERQFRCN
+87 TLQCLERQFHCN

-104 HVSFVCDGEADCSDG
+104 HVSFICDGEADCADG
-119 SDEHSRECKVTETNC
+119 SDEDPRECKITETSC

-145 CIPKHWQCDGEND
+145 CIPKHWQCDGEDD
-158 CSDGSDEDSE
+158 CSDHSDEDPE
-168 KCLNKTCPSNEV
+168 KCQ
-180 MCKSGDRCI
+180 
-189 PRGWLCDREPDCP
+189 
-202 DGSDEKDCKS
+202 S

-232 AWMCDQNR
+232 AWMCDQNK

-255 RSDEFTCANGRCIQK
+255 RSDEFTCANGRCLQK

-277 DDCGDNSDEKGCQA
+277 DDCGDNSDEKGCQP

-297 KQFACSENYCIT
+297 KQFACSESYCIT
-309 SKWRCD
+309 AKWRCD

-329 TNPTPPTVNPCLSLE
+329 SNSTPPVVNPCLSLE
-344 YQCSDRITCIHKS
+344 YQCNDRITCIHKS
-357 WICDGEKDCPQ
+357 WICDGEKDCPH

-395 INGHFHCN
+395 INGRFHCN
-403 GKPECSDGSDEVDCA
+403 GKPDCSDGSDELECA

-442 KVCDKK
+442 KVCDKNA
-448 PDCPEFQDEPN
+448 DCPEFQDEPT

-467 LENNGGCSHLC
+467 LQNNGGCSDIC

-490 PGYKLVNNRTCED
+490 QGFQLVNNRSCED
-503 IDECAEAGS
+503 IDECQESGS
-512 CSQKCTNEIGTF
+512 CSQQCTNEIGTF
-524 KCECMPGYLR
+524 KCECMSGYLR

-607 EGSDKTVVVKDQ
+607 EGSDKTVVVKSQ

-637 TDIKKATIE
+637 TDIKKSTIE

-685 TPRIERAGMDG
+685 SPRIERAGMDG
-696 THRQVIVTYEVK
+696 THRQVIVNYEVK

-723 WVDAKLNTISSC
+723 WVDAKLNVISSC
-735 DYDGSKRTVVLYS
+735 NYDGTQRTVVLYS

-773 AVFKASKFNGKDIEP
+773 AVFKANKFNGKNIEP
-788 VTAMHMLQHPMTI
+788 VTALHMLQHPMTI

-824 HLCLPAPQINSRS
+824 HLCLPAPQINGRS

-858 EDVSVTTTRGPTTTH
+858 EDVSATTRGPPMH
-873 ASSLRPSKGNATSSG
+873 APSHPSSG
-888 KDIEH
+888 PSATKDNKQIEH
-893 HPGNIYD
+893 HSSNLYD
-900 SNKSIIASSGKTASS
+900 SSKDIIASSTVNSLTSS
-915 SSHGDNNS
+915 SSSFSTSLENQNS
-923 SSSTHPS
+923 SSVTQQSSSTSTSHPS
-930 FANSLHIAA
+930 LANSLHIAA
-939 ICTNLTR
+939 ICSNLTQ
-946 IEALIAS
+946 IDALLAE
-953 LKSIKTVNKTVLHR
+953 LKSIKTVNKTALHR
-967 SYFNRRRVRPT
+967 SYFNRRQRIRPPPVANRSGREESLGDLTVQPTTIATLLLFIDDHLDRDDDEGPTGRPT
-978 TEGPPDDHL
+978 TTVTP
-987 LSSEPTTTTSMTTPG
+987 PTTTTTTTG
-1002 DHDYD
+1002 DSDSD
-1007 EHSTTPPQNETET
+1007 SQETL
-1020 DYDHEADSRQTTED
+1020 TE
-1034 EGTVEYSYWEY
+1034 YRYWEF

-1051 LETLFMDKVV
+1051 LETLFTDRVE

-1070 LAIYGNELHASYE
+1070 RDIYDSELQASYE
-1083 YVRWLCRKYQAT
+1083 YVRWLCRRFQAT

-1100 DGTIIKPDVM
+1100 DGTIIQPGVV
-1110 EPDNGLV
+1110 EPDSGLV
-1117 AFITIGISTV
+1117 AIIAIAVSSTV
-1127 VVLLL
+1127 VALVAVLIYLI
-1132 LVGAYFVYK
+1132 YRN
-1141 HHVHRNSTSM
+1141 HVHRNSTSM

-1176 YPSTVGEERLSTVVL
+1176 YPSTVGEEAQEPLNKPGTNDFV
-1191 TA
+1191 